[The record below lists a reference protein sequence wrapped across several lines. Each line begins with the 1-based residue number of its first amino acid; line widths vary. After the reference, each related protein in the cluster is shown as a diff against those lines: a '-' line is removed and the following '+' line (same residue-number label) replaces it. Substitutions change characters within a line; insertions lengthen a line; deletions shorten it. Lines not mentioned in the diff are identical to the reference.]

1 MNIEHR
7 LQHAA
12 RDLREVPIV
21 VPPLGHRAGAR
32 PVPSRL
38 SVLATP
44 VLVPLLFVAGALFA
58 IGAARAPVHQPIQSD
73 IPAIVGPVTD
83 DEAPA
88 GTSELADEPPARPQ
102 RPADTGDHLLRCA
115 HPVQRRIGEDRV
127 ELAVEVER
135 LAVDHPRIEAARPGG
150 GDHLRRLVDADDV
163 ATHRHQLLRQNAVAA
178 AEAENAL
185 DRLGLQEVD
194 DGHAERRDE
203 IRVLLVT
210 PRLPVLC
217 CPAHWFDD
225 PLE

>member
-38 SVLATP
+38 PVLATP

-88 GTSELADEPPARPQ
+88 GTSELADEPPAVVVADVPSVLDELEMIATLVTSRPE
-102 RPADTGDHLLRCA
+102 PAPAPSTVTTPSG
-115 HPVQRRIGEDRV
+115 
-127 ELAVEVER
+127 
-135 LAVDHPRIEAARPGG
+135 ARPTNG
-150 GDHLRRLVDADDV
+150 
-163 ATHRHQLLRQNAVAA
+163 
-178 AEAENAL
+178 
-185 DRLGLQEVD
+185 LGP
-194 DGHAERRDE
+194 
-203 IRVLLVT
+203 I
-210 PRLPVLC
+210 
-217 CPAHWFDD
+217 
-225 PLE
+225 